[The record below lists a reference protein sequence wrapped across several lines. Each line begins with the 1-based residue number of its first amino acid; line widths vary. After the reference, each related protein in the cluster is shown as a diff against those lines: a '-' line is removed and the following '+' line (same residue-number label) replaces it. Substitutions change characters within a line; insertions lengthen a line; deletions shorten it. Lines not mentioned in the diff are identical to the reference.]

1 MTMKNLRL
9 LSLVLLAS
17 ILVFGS
23 SIYAVADEPQLLKDI
38 PLEWRPTDDVRSL
51 KAIDLSVFQNTHFMI
66 SPFNDLRK
74 KPTEIGVNI
83 ERRLS
88 SQELLV
94 TTKDNV
100 ASWVTYYFSKTFSDF
115 DMNVVKEKGNLTL
128 EADIMKFFVTEQSI
142 YKGQVALKVRLLS
155 KTKAVIWEEM
165 VSGESVRF
173 GKSYSA
179 TNYYEALSN
188 ALISAVHLLLKND
201 AFKNAVQKGK

>member
-1 MTMKNLRL
+1 MLCLIGLTVG
-9 LSLVLLAS
+9 LVLSSPFYALAE
-17 ILVFGS
+17 
-23 SIYAVADEPQLLKDI
+23 EPQLLKDI
-38 PLEWRPTDDVRSL
+38 PLEWKPTDDARSL
-51 KAIDLSVFQNTHFMI
+51 KAIDLSVYQNTHFMI
-66 SPFNDLRK
+66 TPFNDLRK

-88 SQELLV
+88 RSELPV

-100 ASWVTYYFSKTFSDF
+100 ANWVTLYFSKTLSDF
-115 DMNVVKEKGNLTL
+115 DMDVVKDNGNLTL

-155 KTKAVIWEEM
+155 KAKAVLWEEM
-165 VSGESVRF
+165 IIGESVRF

-188 ALISAVHLLLKND
+188 SVISAVYSILRND
-201 AFKNAVQKGK
+201 SFKNAVQKGK